1 MLFEVRPNST
11 IPIPIYEQ
19 IVNQVIFGVAQGV
32 LRVGELIPS
41 VRDLG
46 QQLLVH
52 PNTVARA
59 FLELERMGV
68 LQARRGKGME
78 VTAEAPALCRARRRD
93 LVRARI
99 REALREAAAS
109 ALPPEDVRKLV
120 DEELTRVN
128 GQRRR
133 REKG

>member
-1 MLFEVRPNST
+1 VLFEVRPNST

-78 VTAEAPALCRARRRD
+78 VTAEAPGLCRSRRQQIVRD
-93 LVRARI
+93 RI
-99 REALREAAAS
+99 RETLREAVSSELSAA
-109 ALPPEDVRKLV
+109 EIRRLV
-120 DEELTRVN
+120 DEELARLD
-128 GQRRR
+128 G
-133 REKG
+133 KGSGRG